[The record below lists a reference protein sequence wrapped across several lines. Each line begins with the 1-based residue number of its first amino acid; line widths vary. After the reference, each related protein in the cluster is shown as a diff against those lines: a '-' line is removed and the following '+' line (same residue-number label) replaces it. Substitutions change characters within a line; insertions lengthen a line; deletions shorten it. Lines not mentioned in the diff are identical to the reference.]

1 MTLTRRRLLAGAG
14 ALGATAFGASGC
26 VSPATAKPGHITLW
40 YTYNGLS
47 DQVLTTAT
55 ERFAADRFTLSQ
67 VSGDLTQR
75 LLAALAGNAYV
86 PDITMIGDNISRY
99 FADSDRFVDLN
110 GLGARDLADRYLPW
124 KWQAGATPD
133 GFQLGFPI
141 DIGPAALYYREDVF
155 AQAGLPSSPEEVAAA
170 ASTWEAYFTL
180 ADELKRRLP
189 GRYVITD
196 TKMVFTYWMAQQAR
210 KYFDP
215 ENHYLDDQSHVRQA
229 WDRSVEAYRRRLT
242 AGFAGSQSVNGQS
255 VDRHAAWVGGQE
267 AGFVNASWITG
278 ELKQSAPDTAGNWR
292 VCAPPGG
299 PGNQGG
305 SFLAITSACPDP
317 GAAFAIL
324 SWLQNPA
331 NQTTN
336 YLDIGL
342 FPSSPEAIED
352 PRITSGDPFFGG
364 QSAVQVFAGIADQV
378 RYAYFSPW
386 DITLSDTYTD
396 ELTNV
401 ELGGKDPEQGWNDA
415 RTRIERLLRRQGV
428 LS

>member
-1 MTLTRRRLLAGAG
+1 MTLTRRRLLTGAAALG
-14 ALGATAFGASGC
+14 TTALGASACS
-26 VSPATAKPGHITLW
+26 SPATANPGRLTLW

-47 DQVLTTAT
+47 EHVLKEAGK
-55 ERFAADRFTLSQ
+55 RFAADRFVTSQ

-75 LLAALAGNAYV
+75 LLAALAGRAYL

-110 GLGARDLADRYLPW
+110 RLGARKLADRYLPW
-124 KWQAGATPD
+124 KWQAGASPD

-141 DIGPAALYYREDVF
+141 DVGPAALYYRHDIFEG
-155 AQAGLPSSPEEVAAA
+155 AGFPSEPDDVAAA
-170 ASTWEAYFTL
+170 VPTWEKYFAFGERL
-180 ADELKRRLP
+180 RKKLP
-189 GRYVITD
+189 GRYLITD
-196 TKMVFTYWMAQQAR
+196 TKTVFTYSMAQEPK

-215 ENHYLDDQSHVRQA
+215 HNHYLDDQSHVRLA
-229 WDRSVEAYRRRLT
+229 WDRSVEAFHRRLT
-242 AGFAGSQSVNGQS
+242 AGYAGSQSVNGQS
-255 VDRHAAWVGGQE
+255 VDRHAAWNTGRE
-267 AGFVNASWITG
+267 LSLVNASWITG
-278 ELKQSAPDTAGNWR
+278 EIKQSAPRTAGKWR

-305 SFLAITSACPDP
+305 SFLAITSACPHP
-317 GAAFAIL
+317 EAAFEIV
-324 SWLQNPA
+324 SWLQDPA
-331 NQTTN
+331 NQTWD

-342 FPSSPEAIED
+342 FPSSPAAFTD
-352 PRITSGDPFFGG
+352 KRLTAPDPFFGG
-364 QSAVQVFAGIADQV
+364 QSTVEVFASIAKRV

-386 DITLSDTYTD
+386 DITISDTYTD

-401 ELGGKDPEQGWNDA
+401 ELGGKDPERAWHDA

>member
-14 ALGATAFGASGC
+14 ALGAVALGASGC
-26 VSPATAKPGHITLW
+26 ASPATAKPGSLTLW

-47 DQVLTTAT
+47 DQVLTAAA
-55 ERFAADRFTLSQ
+55 ERFAADRFVVSQ

-99 FADSDRFVDLN
+99 FADSDRFVDLG
-110 GLGARDLADRYLPW
+110 GLGARELADRYLPW

-155 AQAGLPSSPEEVAAA
+155 AAAGLPSAPDDVAAA
-170 ASTWEAYFTL
+170 TGTWEAYFTL

-196 TKMVFTYWMAQQAR
+196 TKMVFTYAMAQQSR

-215 ENHYLDDQSHVRQA
+215 ENRYLDDQTHVRTA
-229 WDRSVEAYRRRLT
+229 WDRAVEAYQRRLT
-242 AGFAGSQSVNGQS
+242 AGFAGSQSVSGQS

-278 ELKQSAPDTAGNWR
+278 ELKQSAPDTAGKWR
-292 VCAPPGG
+292 VCPPPGG

-317 GAAFAIL
+317 QAAFAIL

-342 FPSSPEAIED
+342 FPSSPEAVRD
-352 PRITSGDPFFGG
+352 PRITAGDPFFGG
-364 QSAVQVFAGIADQV
+364 QSAVQVFADIADQV

-386 DITLSDTYTD
+386 DITISDTYTD

-401 ELGGKDPEQGWNDA
+401 ELGGKDPERAWSDA